1 MHMFHNSSVL
11 NQLSFKDAK
20 VFFLKPE
27 KVGIVANMKPGRS
40 EAYMLHVQHSVL
52 KIPFQI
58 DTVWIS
64 DAPVQERVLF

>member
-20 VFFLKPE
+20 VFFFKAE

-40 EAYMLHVQHSVL
+40 EAYMLHVQQ
-52 KIPFQI
+52 IPFQI